1 MRASRL
7 ITLIS
12 LLQARGRMSTTELAA
27 ELEVSPR
34 TVLRDLDALS
44 TAGIPVYAARG
55 RNGGFALLEGYT
67 VEGSGRGRRAGREPA
82 PAGPPPRALIRIS
95 PQGRRVAALLGRPE
109 GLRLRR
115 QPIGAAAPG
124 REDWVEAWIRFGTV
138 ETAVLDLLALG
149 AEVEVLQPPEL
160 RQGLMRAAH
169 DITVLNSD
177 NALGSADRV

>member
-44 TAGIPVYAARG
+44 SAGIPVYAARG
-55 RNGGFALLEGYT
+55 RNGGFALLEGFT
-67 VEGSGRGRRAGREPA
+67 GERSGLPRRAVREPA
-82 PAGPPPRALIRIS
+82 PAGPPPRALIRIT
-95 PQGRRVAALLGRPE
+95 PTGRRLAALLGRPE

-115 QPIGAAAPG
+115 QQTTALG
-124 REDWVEAWIRFGTV
+124 REDWAEAWIRF
-138 ETAVLDLLALG
+138 
-149 AEVEVLQPPEL
+149 
-160 RQGLMRAAH
+160 
-169 DITVLNSD
+169 
-177 NALGSADRV
+177 

>member
-55 RNGGFALLEGYT
+55 RNGGFALLEGFT
-67 VEGSGRGRRAGREPA
+67 VEGAGRVRRAA
-82 PAGPPPRALIRIS
+82 PVAGPPPRALIRIS

-138 ETAVLDLLALG
+138 ETAVLELLALG

-160 RQGLMRAAH
+160 RRELGRAGREIAE
-169 DITVLNSD
+169 LN
-177 NALGSADRV
+177 AGRG

>member
-55 RNGGFALLEGYT
+55 RNGGFALLEGFT
-67 VEGSGRGRRAGREPA
+67 VEGAGRVRRAA
-82 PAGPPPRALIRIS
+82 PVAGPPPRALIRIS

-160 RQGLMRAAH
+160 RQGLVRAAH
-169 DITVLNSD
+169 HITVLNSD

>member
-1 MRASRL
+1 M
-7 ITLIS
+7 TLIG
-12 LLQARGRMSTTELAA
+12 LLQARGRMSATELAA

-67 VEGSGRGRRAGREPA
+67 VEGSGRGRGAGREPA

-95 PQGRRVAALLGRPE
+95 PQGRRLAALLGRPE

-115 QPIGAAAPG
+115 QPTAAPG
-124 REDWVEAWIRFGTV
+124 REDCREDWAEAWIRFGTV

>member
-1 MRASRL
+1 M
-7 ITLIS
+7 TLVT
-12 LLQARGRMSTTELAA
+12 LLQARGQLSTTELAA

-44 TAGIPVYAARG
+44 TAGIPVYATRG
-55 RNGGFALLEGYT
+55 RNGGFALLEGFT
-67 VEGSGRGRRAGREPA
+67 VEGAGRVRRAA
-82 PAGPPPRALIRIS
+82 PVAGPPPRALIRIS
-95 PQGRRVAALLGRPE
+95 PQGRRLAALLGRPE

-115 QPIGAAAPG
+115 QPTAAPG
-124 REDWVEAWIRFGTV
+124 REDCREDWAEAWIRFGTV

-160 RQGLMRAAH
+160 RQGLMRAAL

>member
-12 LLQARGRMSTTELAA
+12 LLQARGRMSATELAA

-55 RNGGFALLEGYT
+55 RNGGFAVLEGYT
-67 VEGSGRGRRAGREPA
+67 VEASGGGRRAGREPA

-95 PQGRRVAALLGRPE
+95 PQGRRLAALLGRPE

-115 QPIGAAAPG
+115 QQTPVPG
-124 REDWVEAWIRFGTV
+124 REGWSEAWIRLEAVDTP
-138 ETAVLDLLALG
+138 VLDLLALG
-149 AEVEVLQPPEL
+149 PEVEVLRPAGL
-160 RQGLMRAAH
+160 RGRLFRAAAE
-169 DITVLNSD
+169 IA
-177 NALGSADRV
+177 ALHVAPEPEAGEQPSI